1 LDVEQ
6 FVVNVNSSQPEKLIE
21 FYRDTVGLTVN
32 EKMGPG
38 AFMAGSASFIAL
50 IIEGHDD
57 VEGPTRDPA
66 RVLLNFFVSDLGSE
80 ASRLKAAGVAF
91 VMDATV
97 EPGFG
102 MVATFTD
109 PDGNLCQLMELEG

>member
-1 LDVEQ
+1 MDVNQ
-6 FVVNVNSSQPEKLIE
+6 FVVNVNSAEPERLIA

-32 EKMGPG
+32 EGMGPG

-57 VEGPTRDPA
+57 VRGPTKEPS
-66 RVLLNFFVSDLGSE
+66 RVLLNFFVSDLASE
-80 ASRLKAAGVAF
+80 QTRLKAAGVTF
-91 VMDATV
+91 TMDATI

-102 MVATFTD
+102 TIATFTD
-109 PDGNLCQLMELEG
+109 PDGNLCQLMELE